1 MLKITPMEQ
10 ESLEGTLLSSLA
22 IELVESFS
30 VVEMSFSLSWLQFY
44 ALRCRTEFVEKI
56 RNRNSFEV

>member
-1 MLKITPMEQ
+1 MLRTNPMGQ

-22 IELVESFS
+22 IELAESFS
-30 VVEMSFSLSWLQFY
+30 VVEMNFSLSWLQFY

-56 RNRNSFEV
+56 RNR